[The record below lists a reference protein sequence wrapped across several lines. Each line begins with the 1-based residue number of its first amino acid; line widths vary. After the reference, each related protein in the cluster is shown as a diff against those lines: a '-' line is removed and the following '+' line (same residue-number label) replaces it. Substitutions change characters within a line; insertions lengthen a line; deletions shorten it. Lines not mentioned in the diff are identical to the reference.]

1 MFNSRMDRLG
11 QANMLMHIHAILL
24 LKRIWPPSPLDPSH
38 AAAPSKALWETLE
51 WKSWQQLENKIA
63 EAHKLCVCGVGV
75 GELGQSEIPEV
86 TECDGKLGVK

>member
-24 LKRIWPPSPLDPSH
+24 LKRIWPLSPLEPSH

-51 WKSWQQLENKIA
+51 WKSWQQLENKKA
-63 EAHKLCVCGVGV
+63 VCVVLEWV
-75 GELGQSEIPEV
+75 NRASQRSQRQQSVMEN
-86 TECDGKLGVK
+86 